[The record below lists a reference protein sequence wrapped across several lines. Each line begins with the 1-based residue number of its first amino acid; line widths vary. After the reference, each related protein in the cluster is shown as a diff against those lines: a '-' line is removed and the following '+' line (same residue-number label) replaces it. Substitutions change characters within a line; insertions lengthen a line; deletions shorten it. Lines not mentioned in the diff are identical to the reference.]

1 LPCPAAIATRRR
13 EPNLVRILLADD
25 HDIVRHGLRDMI
37 ARHPGWE
44 VCGEACN
51 GRDAIDMAT
60 ALRPDVAVIDMVMP
74 DLDGITVTKAI
85 RTASPTTEV
94 LVFTMHESED
104 LAAAV
109 IAAGGRG
116 CLLKSG
122 AVRSVVTAIETVA
135 AHRPYF
141 PTGATDAVRDHLRR
155 TSAGAEAL
163 RLLSPREREVVRLLA
178 EGLDRRAVAAH
189 LGIGERTV
197 KAHQEA
203 AMLKIGAHSV
213 ADLVRY
219 ALRNGIVGS

>member
-1 LPCPAAIATRRR
+1 M
-13 EPNLVRILLADD
+13 VRILLADD

-51 GRDAIDMAT
+51 GREAIDMAT
-60 ALRPDVAVIDMVMP
+60 ALRPDVAVVDMVMP
-74 DLDGITVTKAI
+74 DLDGIAVTKEI
-85 RTASPTTEV
+85 RAASPATEV

-109 IAAGGRG
+109 
-116 CLLKSG
+116 
-122 AVRSVVTAIETVA
+122 
-135 AHRPYF
+135 
-141 PTGATDAVRDHLRR
+141 
-155 TSAGAEAL
+155 
-163 RLLSPREREVVRLLA
+163 LSPREREVVRLLA
-178 EGLDRRAVAAH
+178 EGLDRRAIAMH

-203 AMLKIGAHSV
+203 AMLKTGAHSV

>member
-1 LPCPAAIATRRR
+1 M
-13 EPNLVRILLADD
+13 VRILLADD

-37 ARHPGWE
+37 ARHSGWE
-44 VCGEACN
+44 VCGEARD
-51 GRDAIDMAT
+51 GREAIAMAT
-60 ALRPDVAVIDMVMP
+60 ALRPDVAVVDMVMP
-74 DLDGITVTKAI
+74 DLDGIAVTKEI
-85 RTASPTTEV
+85 RAASPATEV

-109 IAAGGRG
+109 LAAGGRG
-116 CLLKSG
+116 CLLKSS
-122 AVRSVVTAIETVA
+122 AVRLVVTAIETVA

-141 PTGATDAVRDHLRR
+141 PPDATDAVRDHLRR

-178 EGLDRRAVAAH
+178 EGLDRRAIAMH

-203 AMLKIGAHSV
+203 AMLKTGARSV